1 MNLPGKGCVAA
12 DFLHEEK
19 QMSETDTVK
28 MNSIFFISD
37 IYKWKIEKKDVLQ
50 EDVPFIK
57 LYQESLFNY
66 LALGV
71 PAAFLTMTFRL
82 SLLNTPH
89 L

>member
-37 IYKWKIEKKDVLQ
+37 IYK
-50 EDVPFIK
+50 
-57 LYQESLFNY
+57 
-66 LALGV
+66 
-71 PAAFLTMTFRL
+71 
-82 SLLNTPH
+82 
-89 L
+89 